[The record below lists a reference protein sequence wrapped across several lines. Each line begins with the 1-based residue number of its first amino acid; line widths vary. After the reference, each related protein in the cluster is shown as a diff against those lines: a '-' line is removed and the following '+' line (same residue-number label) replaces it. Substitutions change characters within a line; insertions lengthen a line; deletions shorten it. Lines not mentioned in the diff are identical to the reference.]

1 MQYADKVEEQ
11 RQRLDQEQLDG
22 QITMLDIRAGRIET
36 RFASGR
42 VVIEYPRDKRKK
54 TKVFYDWDNRLHI
67 RHRFL
72 NLAYYPD
79 RYLYSC

>member
-54 TKVFYDWDNRLHI
+54 TKVENVEL
-67 RHRFL
+67 
-72 NLAYYPD
+72 
-79 RYLYSC
+79 SK

>member
-11 RQRLDQEQLDG
+11 RQRLDKEKLDG
-22 QITMLDIRAGRIET
+22 QITMLDIRKGRIET

-54 TKVFYDWDNRLHI
+54 TKVEQR
-67 RHRFL
+67 
-72 NLAYYPD
+72 
-79 RYLYSC
+79 

>member
-11 RQRLDQEQLDG
+11 RQRLDKEQLDG
-22 QITMLDIRAGRIET
+22 QITMLDIRPGRIET

-54 TKVFYDWDNRLHI
+54 TKV
-67 RHRFL
+67 L
-72 NLAYYPD
+72 ND
-79 RYLYSC
+79 KTSSIKEREVKDGD

>member
-54 TKVFYDWDNRLHI
+54 TKVFYD
-67 RHRFL
+67 
-72 NLAYYPD
+72 
-79 RYLYSC
+79 

>member
-1 MQYADKVEEQ
+1 MQYSDKVEEQ

-22 QITMLDIRAGRIET
+22 QITMLDIRKGRIET

-54 TKVFYDWDNRLHI
+54 TKVENI
-67 RHRFL
+67 GV
-72 NLAYYPD
+72 
-79 RYLYSC
+79 SK

>member
-11 RQRLDQEQLDG
+11 RQRLDKEKLDG
-22 QITMLDIRAGRIET
+22 QITMLDIRKGRIET

-54 TKVFYDWDNRLHI
+54 TKVFND
-67 RHRFL
+67 
-72 NLAYYPD
+72 
-79 RYLYSC
+79 

>member
-22 QITMLDIRAGRIET
+22 QITMMDIRAGRIET

-54 TKVFYDWDNRLHI
+54 TKVENI
-67 RHRFL
+67 GGEV
-72 NLAYYPD
+72 
-79 RYLYSC
+79 

>member
-1 MQYADKVEEQ
+1 MQYSDKVEEQ

-54 TKVFYDWDNRLHI
+54 TKVEKI
-67 RHRFL
+67 
-72 NLAYYPD
+72 
-79 RYLYSC
+79 